1 MPYHVD
7 PAGILNAF
15 EPQHGHATVA
25 GERRLWR
32 AILQRAFEDVEGM
45 HLQGS
50 AGERRT
56 AQVSAAQWF
65 LSDHEEPASFLWVCS
80 QLGLDPGAIRRRLRE
95 LSRTADYKRAKTAVA
110 NSATATQTGPKGP
123 I

>member
-1 MPYHVD
+1 MSYDLD

-15 EPQHGHATVA
+15 EPQHGYTSVA

-56 AQVSAAQWF
+56 AQVSAAEWF

-80 QLGLDPGAIRRRLRE
+80 QLSLDPSAIRRRLYE
-95 LSRTADYKRAKTAVA
+95 LRRTANYMSAK
-110 NSATATQTGPKGP
+110 NSRDQ
-123 I
+123 